1 MDQGA
6 GGEAHL
12 AVDEPAR
19 FHLVVTPLGYNRVVN
34 NDVGAWDYERWSAE
48 LDRRFLH
55 EPENHPIMLCVDVET
70 LTNLT
75 GQNGEEAAVALARC
89 VGSEVMPG
97 YRFGRIAARCRRWAA
112 GDRQSAPPSLPLL
125 AATVL
130 AASMMDRSVDMGA
143 HNYYRRFRQLLDPSD
158 DQSGMP
164 GDYATFVPMLWRQL
178 ETWLNAEMRGNRG
191 ILTLPSDELLDRNP
205 YRKNIGHA
213 LQQALFRASDRRR
226 LVAFFNAVGLEPREE
241 EIEAVE
247 LRRTLAL
254 WAGRRLPQAGRL
266 YSLATA
272 AEHETYC
279 LQLLQRQAE
288 GWDGRLDD
296 PETGNPVSPIRLC
309 LTTRPR
315 SLGIV
320 LPRDERM
327 PLQTTIDWGGEAIEL
342 SCSASAPY
350 FDPVPLP
357 ISISGEL
364 LTEDLTVVGPAIG
377 AAHDASSIYALH
389 HDEYLGAWVSTNSIA
404 FGELHYLLAH
414 DNALAK
420 LIRFAR
426 SEGIAIAQVAGFADL
441 VPPGWNVMSGFRV
454 LRRPTSEPPSDVATL
469 LRSGGGPRLRLV
481 GGLKV
486 PEFNRA
492 YLTGGAPLLALP
504 AGVQSQR
511 IILQRASTDETI
523 TLRPESSEYPLD
535 KLRLDEGLYHIQYGA
550 ARLAF
555 DLIDGL
561 VETAGDGAGSVSI
574 PGRTTRLSG
583 VHGCVPQALHPV
595 TVTAPSEGEQCVLV
609 GPGPNDLEIVE
620 LPVWLNDLVGG
631 GGLSWRATAEWLSF
645 EPVWRLT
652 KLTPSAEHY
661 EVERVGDTPPQS
673 GPHSDEWAGLVRRAE
688 LTDADADTTAL
699 WRQYAAAAEQRP

>member
-1 MDQGA
+1 
-6 GGEAHL
+6 
-12 AVDEPAR
+12 
-19 FHLVVTPLGYNRVVN
+19 
-34 NDVGAWDYERWSAE
+34 
-48 LDRRFLH
+48 
-55 EPENHPIMLCVDVET
+55 
-70 LTNLT
+70 
-75 GQNGEEAAVALARC
+75 
-89 VGSEVMPG
+89 MPG
-97 YRFGRIAARCRRWAA
+97 YRFRAIAARCSRWAV
-112 GDRQSAPPSLPLL
+112 GDRQSGPPSLPLL

-130 AASMMDRSVDMGA
+130 AASMMDRSVNMGA

-158 DQSGMP
+158 DHSGMP
-164 GDYATFVPMLWRQL
+164 GDYAAIVPMLWRQL
-178 ETWLNAEMRGNRG
+178 ETWLNAEMSGNRG

-226 LVAFFNAVGLEPREE
+226 LVSFFNAVGLEPSEE

-247 LRRTLAL
+247 LRRALAL
-254 WAGRRLPQAGRL
+254 WAGRRLPQAERL
-266 YSLATA
+266 YRLATT
-272 AEHETYC
+272 AEHEAYS

-327 PLQTTIDWGGEAIEL
+327 PLQTSIGWGNETIEL
-342 SCSASAPY
+342 SCSASVPY

-357 ISISGEL
+357 ISISNDI

-377 AAHDASSIYALH
+377 AAHDASSVYALR

-404 FGELHYLLAH
+404 FGELHYLVAH
-414 DNALAK
+414 DSALAE
-420 LIRFAR
+420 LIEFAR

-441 VPPGWNVMSGFRV
+441 VPRGWSVMSGFRV
-454 LRRPTSEPPSDVATL
+454 LRRPAAEPPSAVATL

-481 GGLKV
+481 GGLRV

-504 AGVQSQR
+504 AGIQTQR
-511 IILQRASTDETI
+511 ITLHRASTDETM

-535 KLRLDEGLYHIQYGA
+535 KLQLDEDLYHVQYGA
-550 ARLAF
+550 ARLSF

-561 VETAGDGAGSVSI
+561 VETAGDGAGSVST
-574 PGRTTRLSG
+574 PGRTTSLHG
-583 VHGCVPQALHPV
+583 VHGRVRQALHPV
-595 TVTAPSEGEQCVLV
+595 TVAAPLEGEQCVLV

-620 LPVWLNDLVGG
+620 LPVWLSDLVGG

-652 KLTPSAEHY
+652 KQTPGAEHY
-661 EVERVGDTPPQS
+661 EVARVGNAPPQP
-673 GPHSDEWAGLVRRAE
+673 GPHSDEWTGLIRRARV
-688 LTDADADTTAL
+688 TDADADTTAL
-699 WRQYAAAAEQRP
+699 WQQYAAAAEETL

>member
-1 MDQGA
+1 M
-6 GGEAHL
+6 ERL
-12 AVDEPAR
+12 PLVVDELAQS
-19 FHLVVTPLGYNRVVN
+19 HLVVTPHSYNRGVN
-34 NDVGAWDYERWSAE
+34 SDVGAWDYERWSAR
-48 LDRRFLH
+48 LDRHFLN
-55 EPENHPIMLCVDVET
+55 EPANNPIMLCVDVET
-70 LTNLT
+70 LTDLT
-75 GQNGEEAAVALARC
+75 GQDGEEAAAALARC

-97 YRFGRIAARCRRWAA
+97 YRFRVIERRCAKWAA

-130 AASMMDRSVDMGA
+130 AASMMDRSTEVGA

-158 DQSGMP
+158 YQPGMP
-164 GDYATFVPMLWRQL
+164 GDYAATVPNLWRQL
-178 ETWLNAEMRGNRG
+178 EAWLNVEMGGQRG

-226 LVAFFNAVGLEPREE
+226 LVAFFNAVGLEPSEE

-254 WAGRRLPQAGRL
+254 WAGRRLPQARRL
-266 YSLATA
+266 YRLATA

-327 PLQTTIDWGGEAIEL
+327 PLQTSIDWGDEVIEL

-350 FDPVPLP
+350 FNPVPLP
-357 ISISGEL
+357 ISISSEV

-377 AAHDASSIYALH
+377 AAHDTSTVYALR
-389 HDEYLGAWVSTNSIA
+389 HDEYLGAWVSTDSIA
-404 FGELHYLLAH
+404 FGELHHLLIH
-414 DNALAK
+414 DDVLAE
-420 LIRFAR
+420 LIEFAR
-426 SEGIAIAQVAGFADL
+426 SEGIAIAQVPGFADL
-441 VPPGWNVMSGFRV
+441 VPPQWNVMSGFRV
-454 LRRPTSEPPSDVATL
+454 LRRPAAEPPSAVATL

-481 GGLKV
+481 GGLRL

-504 AGVQSQR
+504 TGVQSQR
-511 IILQRASTDETI
+511 IILRRAEHGRDDDPSTGRRASIHSTSSNSTRVSI
-523 TLRPESSEYPLD
+523 TSSVGQLVS
-535 KLRLDEGLYHIQYGA
+535 
-550 ARLAF
+550 AF

-561 VETAGDGAGSVSI
+561 VETAGDGAGSVST
-574 PGRTTRLSG
+574 PGRTTGSARSSR
-583 VHGCVPQALHPV
+583 PRTPS
-595 TVTAPSEGEQCVLV
+595 TAPRHRGR
-609 GPGPNDLEIVE
+609 P
-620 LPVWLNDLVGG
+620 
-631 GGLSWRATAEWLSF
+631 
-645 EPVWRLT
+645 
-652 KLTPSAEHY
+652 
-661 EVERVGDTPPQS
+661 
-673 GPHSDEWAGLVRRAE
+673 VRRRTVPACR
-688 LTDADADTTAL
+688 A
-699 WRQYAAAAEQRP
+699 RPQRS